1 MAISRSLHPTAV
13 HSTHGLRSP
22 TALRSSR
29 RRLISRCAAIRAAVT
44 PAVVGEPNAM
54 QQSNWLS
61 DTTAKCVNFV
71 IDLRLR
77 SSLGFI

>member
-22 TALRSSR
+22 TAQRSSR
-29 RRLISRCAAIRAAVT
+29 RRSDFRCAAIRS
-44 PAVVGEPNAM
+44 AVVTGSGWRPNAI
-54 QQSNWLS
+54 SNRIVI

-77 SSLGFI
+77 SSLRFI